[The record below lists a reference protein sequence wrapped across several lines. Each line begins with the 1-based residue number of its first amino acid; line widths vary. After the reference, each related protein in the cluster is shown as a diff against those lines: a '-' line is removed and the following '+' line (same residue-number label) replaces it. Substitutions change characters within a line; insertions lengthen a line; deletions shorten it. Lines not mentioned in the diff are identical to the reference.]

1 MQNYRKKG
9 LMVNVEVEVAVI
21 ETNYNT

>member
-9 LMVNVEVEVAVI
+9 LMVNVEVKVAVI
-21 ETNYNT
+21 ETNYNA

>member
-9 LMVNVEVEVAVI
+9 LKVNVEVEVAVI

>member
-21 ETNYNT
+21 ETNYNA